1 MKILQVTNSFKYA
14 WDSGGVARGTYEMSK
29 CLAQRGHNITVFT
42 TDRGLPVD
50 ITVAKNQPVLMEG
63 MEVYYFKNASKY
75 LADQGLAMPFPALRA
90 IRDKLSRFD
99 IIHVHEYRRILNPVI
114 HRYAIKLG
122 IPYIIQ
128 PHGSLT
134 KIMAKPVL
142 TELFD
147 SFWGKVLLKD
157 AAKIL
162 VLTEMEAA
170 QCSSMGI
177 NEHKIE
183 IVPNGVHLSE
193 YDNLP
198 PKGDFKRKWH
208 IPEGQK
214 VILFLARIH
223 KIKGPDLLAKA
234 FAKISKDTNTLRLAF
249 AGPDGGYLSALK
261 SLVRE
266 LGIEEKVLF
275 TGPLCGQDK
284 LEAYID
290 ADVYV
295 LPSIYDTFPNSVLEA
310 CACGIPVIVTDRC
323 GMANIIDGQAGLAV
337 PYDENALGKA
347 MLDILDNIEKQRK
360 YAEMGKAIVHE
371 KFTWDKIV
379 ENVENTYSECL
390 ETKTRYNDPARS
402 A

>member
-29 CLAQRGHNITVFT
+29 CLAQRGHTITVFT
-42 TDRGLPVD
+42 TDRGLPED
-50 ITVAKNQPVLMEG
+50 ASIAKNLPVLMEG

-75 LADQGLAMPFPALRA
+75 LADHGLAIPLPAFQA
-90 IRDKLSRFD
+90 VRDQLARYD
-99 IIHVHEYRRILNPVI
+99 IIHLHEYRRIINPVI
-114 HRYAIKLG
+114 HHYAMKLD
-122 IPYIIQ
+122 IPYIVQ

-134 KIMAKPVL
+134 KIMAKPIL
-142 TELFD
+142 TEMFD

-157 AAKIL
+157 ASKIL
-162 VLTEMEAA
+162 VLTEMEAE
-170 QCSSMGI
+170 QCNSMGI
-177 NEHKIE
+177 NENKIE
-183 IVPNGVHLSE
+183 IVPNGVHLAE

-198 PKGDFKRKWH
+198 PKGSFKSKWH

-234 FAKISKDTNTLRLAF
+234 FAKISKDTNTLRLVF
-249 AGPDGGYLSALK
+249 AGPDGGYLSSLK
-261 SLVRE
+261 SLVSE

-275 TGPLCGQDK
+275 TGPLYGRDK
-284 LEAYID
+284 LEAYVD

-295 LPSIYDTFPNSVLEA
+295 LPSIYETFPNSVLEA

-323 GMANIIDGQAGLAV
+323 GMANIIDGQAGIAV

-347 MLDILDNIEKQRK
+347 MLDILDNIEKQRQ
-360 YAEMGKAIVHE
+360 YGEMAKAIVSE
-371 KFTWDKIV
+371 KYKWGKIV
-379 ENVENTYSECL
+379 EYLENIYSKCIES
-390 ETKTRYNDPARS
+390 KPK
-402 A
+402 